1 MTAYEVT
8 FIVRHDMSPADV
20 QTLSKDTQKTIT
32 DLGGKVL
39 KDEYWGLR
47 TLAYKINK
55 AAKGHYVFLG
65 IECDYAALREME
77 RQLSINEDVVR
88 QLTVKVDAID
98 DKPSPVMK
106 NKSGDY
112 EDAAA

>member
-1 MTAYEVT
+1 MTNYEVT
-8 FIVRHDMSPADV
+8 YIVRGDMSPADV
-20 QTLSKDTQKTIT
+20 RTLSENMQKVVT
-32 DLGGKVL
+32 DHGGKII

-55 AAKGHYVFLG
+55 ANKGHYTFLG
-65 IECDYAALREME
+65 IQCAPAALNELE

-88 QLTVKVDAID
+88 QLTVKVEEID
-98 DKPSPVMK
+98 SNPSPVIR

-112 EDAAA
+112 EDAA